1 MLVVHHNQRYYV
13 FNDNSISVTSD
24 SVIVGIDMLFSMSLT
39 YSMGLEVLSIL
50 LAKLGPILTK

>member
-1 MLVVHHNQRYYV
+1 
-13 FNDNSISVTSD
+13 
-24 SVIVGIDMLFSMSLT
+24 MLFSMSLT

>member
-1 MLVVHHNQRYYV
+1 MHVLFCVNKDII
-13 FNDNSISVTSD
+13 NDNSISVTSD